1 MLKYAIIAVIAYLL
15 GSVSVAVLLTRDAL
29 GNDVRKHGS
38 GNAGATNVAR
48 VFGLKSGIVTLAGD
62 MVKAALS
69 GLAGKLIG
77 GEAGLAVACLACLA
91 GHCFPVF
98 FGFKGGKGV
107 SVAGCIALL
116 LDWRFF
122 LALVAWFAIMAIL
135 SRRVSFASCTSAL
148 VYPLLYWHFN
158 RGMSIQLAV
167 CIIMALIVLIMHRGN
182 IARLI
187 HGTEPEFKTKEDRE
201 KEEKAE
207 KENK

>member
-1 MLKYAIIAVIAYLL
+1 MLKYALIAVIAYLL

-29 GNDVRKHGS
+29 GSDVRKQGS

-48 VFGLKSGIVTLAGD
+48 VFGLKAGILTLAGD

-69 GLAGKLIG
+69 GLAGVLIG
-77 GEAGLAVACLACLA
+77 GQTGLAVACLACLV
-91 GHCFPVF
+91 GHCWPVY
-98 FGFKGGKGV
+98 FGFRGGKGV

-135 SRRVSFASCTSAL
+135 SRRVSFASCTSAV

-158 RGMSIQLAV
+158 RGMSASLAV
-167 CIIMALIVLIMHRGN
+167 CIIMAVIVLILHRGN
-182 IARLI
+182 ISRLI
-187 HGTEPEFKTKEDRE
+187 HGTEPVFHAKDEKDKDKDKDKE
-201 KEEKAE
+201 
-207 KENK
+207 

>member
-1 MLKYAIIAVIAYLL
+1 MLKYALIAVIAYLL

-29 GNDVRKHGS
+29 GSDVRKQGS

-48 VFGLKSGIVTLAGD
+48 VFGLKAGIFTLVGD

-69 GLAGKLIG
+69 GLAGVLIG
-77 GEAGLAVACLACLA
+77 GQTGLAVACLACLV
-91 GHCFPVF
+91 GHCWPVY

-107 SVAGCIALL
+107 SVAGCIALM

-135 SRRVSFASCTSAL
+135 SRRVSFASCTSAV
-148 VYPLLYWHFN
+148 VYPLLYLHFN
-158 RGMSIQLAV
+158 RGMSVQLAV
-167 CIIMALIVLIMHRGN
+167 CIIMAMIVLILHRGN

-187 HGTEPEFKTKEDRE
+187 HGTEPEFHAKDEKDRDKE
-201 KEEKAE
+201 KK
-207 KENK
+207 